1 MQAKE
6 DELVEEIENVV
17 DLLIIS
23 RVLGVGIVE
32 KFGAGVKG
40 VLEEV
45 DKKIREI
52 EVDFKGQL
60 TKMYFCYRPSFDLLS
75 ENTRSFFISKSSLL
89 ESRNEK
95 LRELLNSRAI
105 INQDILNSKSRQIF
119 ISERTITFLFIFSL
133 LLCFLMVLMQLF
145 FYSINPAGMALDPL
159 EHSLI
164 HATSI
169 MQLLLSLIYIMLWG
183 ANISSLTKEK
193 LRSRY
198 KPDATAKMS
207 TLKYY
212 CLLTKEIYLEEA
224 SSLHASLLLGLSV
237 GGCLID
243 PRLYS
248 FVFLYTF
255 AKIETL
261 SSILQAIRLTLG
273 KLAVV
278 CLFALTFAFVFGFL
292 SIDNYITVLYDNES
306 VDVDI
311 GQISSHCSSIVGC
324 IDSLY
329 TQRIIGET
337 PSREGETSH
346 YGRFFSDTV
355 HWSFFDILFTNII
368 AAIIIDKFAEL
379 RNIK

>member
-1 MQAKE
+1 M
-6 DELVEEIENVV
+6 

-23 RVLGVGIVE
+23 RVLGVRVVERFGVGIQ
-32 KFGAGVKG
+32 G

-119 ISERTITFLFIFSL
+119 ISERTITYLFVFSL
-133 LLCFLMVLMQLF
+133 LLCFLLVLMQLF

-159 EHSLI
+159 EHSFI
-164 HATSI
+164 HAASL

-198 KPDATAKMS
+198 RAEATTKMS
-207 TLKYY
+207 TIKYY
-212 CLLTKEIYLEEA
+212 CLLAKEIYLEEG
-224 SSLHASLLLGLSV
+224 SSLHATLLLGLSV

-243 PRLYS
+243 TRLYS
-248 FVFLYTF
+248 FVFLYSF
-255 AKIETL
+255 AKI
-261 SSILQAIRLTLG
+261 
-273 KLAVV
+273 
-278 CLFALTFAFVFGFL
+278 
-292 SIDNYITVLYDNES
+292 
-306 VDVDI
+306 
-311 GQISSHCSSIVGC
+311 
-324 IDSLY
+324 
-329 TQRIIGET
+329 
-337 PSREGETSH
+337 
-346 YGRFFSDTV
+346 
-355 HWSFFDILFTNII
+355 
-368 AAIIIDKFAEL
+368 
-379 RNIK
+379 